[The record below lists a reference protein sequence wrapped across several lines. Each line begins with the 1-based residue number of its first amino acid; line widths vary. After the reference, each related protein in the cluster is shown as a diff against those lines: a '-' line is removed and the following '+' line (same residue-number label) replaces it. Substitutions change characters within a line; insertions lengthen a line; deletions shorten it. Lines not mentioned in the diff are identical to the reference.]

1 MKGFAGK
8 ASRRLAAVMMT
19 GLGLLAL
26 VPTRPA
32 RADVAVAMG
41 EENDVLPTGSDRHYT
56 QGLLLSLLGPPLQR
70 GGWLDRRVDALGRV
84 LPMFAGDADASV
96 QRRIEFMPLA
106 QSIFT
111 PRDLSRPMPD
121 PKDRPYAGWLYGGF
135 GLLQENGGDRVHD
148 LELLLGVVGPSAIA
162 SNAQD
167 VFHNV
172 LGLHDAAGYDHQLA
186 DRAALQLSYTTL
198 RRVAL
203 GAAHGIGFDVV
214 PEAGFAVGSVYRD
227 LEAGALLRLGTGLDA
242 DYGPQ
247 RVRPALS
254 GTALRHPRAG
264 GVRYSVF
271 TGLQL
276 RYVDANSFI
285 DRAVEV
291 APMALSRRP
300 WVADFYG
307 GCTLYL
313 GRRFNLDFTATRR
326 TREFVGQ
333 QASDVFG
340 SLRLSATF

>member
-1 MKGFAGK
+1 
-8 ASRRLAAVMMT
+8 MT
-19 GLGLLAL
+19 ALAL
-26 VPTRPA
+26 SAPAA
-32 RADVAVAMG
+32 RASTELTAAMV

-56 QGLLLSLLGPPLQR
+56 QGLLLSLLGPPLAR
-70 GGWLDRRVDALGRV
+70 GGWLDRRVDALGEL
-84 LPMFAGDADASV
+84 LPAFAAADEADAEAPP
-96 QRRIEFMPLA
+96 RRQIEFMPLA

-111 PRDLSRPMPD
+111 PRDLSRAVPD
-121 PKDRPYAGWLYGGF
+121 PHDRPYAGWLYGGF
-135 GLLQENGGDRVHD
+135 GLLQENGGNRVHD

-172 LGLHDAAGYDHQLA
+172 LGLHDAAGYGHQLA
-186 DRAALQLSYTTL
+186 DRLALQLDYTAL
-198 RRVAL
+198 RRVKL
-203 GAAHGIGFDVV
+203 GSVGSLGFDVV
-214 PEAGFAVGSVYRD
+214 PQAGFAVGSVYRD

-264 GVRYSVF
+264 GFRYSVF

-291 APMALSRRP
+291 APIALSRRP

-313 GRRFNLDFTATRR
+313 GSRFSLDFTATRR
-326 TREFVGQ
+326 TREFAGQ
-333 QASDVFG
+333 EASDVFG
-340 SLRLSATF
+340 SLRLSARL

>member
-1 MKGFAGK
+1 MKGFTGRRC
-8 ASRRLAAVMMT
+8 RRLPALAMAA
-19 GLGLLAL
+19 LGLLAL
-26 VPTRPA
+26 VPPG
-32 RADVAVAMG
+32 RAQAEVTAAMV

-56 QGLLLSLLGPPLQR
+56 QGLLLSLLGPPLQP
-70 GGWLDRRVDALGRV
+70 GGWLDRRIDDLGHL
-84 LPMFAGDADASV
+84 LPMFSADAAAPP
-96 QRRIEFMPLA
+96 RRQIEFIPLA

-111 PRDLSRPMPD
+111 PRDLSKARPD
-121 PKDRPYAGWLYGGF
+121 PRDRPYAGWLYGGF

-167 VFHNV
+167 VFHGV
-172 LGLHDAAGYDHQLA
+172 LGLHDAAGYGHQLA
-186 DRAALQLSYTTL
+186 DRAALQLGYTALERL
-198 RRVAL
+198 RL
-203 GAAHGIGFDVV
+203 GAAAGLGFDVV
-214 PEAGFAVGSVYRD
+214 PQVGLAAGTVYRD
-227 LEAGALLRLGTGLDA
+227 LEVGLLLRAGTALGA
-242 DYGPQ
+242 DYGPE

-254 GTALRHPRAG
+254 GTALRQPAG
-264 GVRYSVF
+264 GFRYNLF

-300 WVADFYG
+300 WVADAYG
-307 GCTLYL
+307 GCTLYF

-326 TREFVGQ
+326 TREFAGQ

-340 SLRLSATF
+340 SLRLSATL